1 MKKGSL
7 AILCGMLI
15 ASYTVADD
23 WPQFRGP
30 DRTGVSKEKGL
41 LKAWPKGGPKLAWT
55 YKDAGLGFSS
65 FAVAKGVVYT
75 LGTDLAFDAKGLAFD
90 GKGLAL
96 AKDEYVIAI
105 DEKTGKELWRTRIGI
120 LYTYKG
126 NFYGDGPRSTPT
138 VDGDFLYAL
147 GGQADLVCL
156 DIANKGKE
164 VWRKN
169 LEKDLGG
176 VIMDKYGWS
185 ESPLVDGKHLI
196 CTPGGPKGT
205 LAALDKTNGNVIWRS
220 AGLTN
225 NAPFSSMVVADIHG
239 VRQYIQTS
247 YHDKPG
253 DIHGEVSGISAA
265 NGKVLWTQTIFTNSN
280 DGISASPVVA
290 GNQVYVT
297 AGFGGGCHL
306 FEIAKGQTATEK
318 FSKAMQKKVKN
329 THGGVVLIDGH
340 IYGHSEPGMWVCQ
353 NLESGKVVWDERQTL
368 SCKSGVVTA
377 AEGMLYFYTDD
388 GEVGLVAADP
398 DPAGMKLISSFTPP
412 QKSAIPG
419 NGTSRQSRIW
429 AYPVVANGHL
439 YLRDH
444 EYVFAFKITP

>member
-1 MKKGSL
+1 MKKGTL
-7 AILCGMLI
+7 AVLCGMMV
-15 ASYTVADD
+15 ASFALADD

-30 DRTGVSKEKGL
+30 DRSGVSKEKGL
-41 LKAWPKGGPKLAWT
+41 LKAWPKEGPKLAWT

-65 FAVAKGVVYT
+65 FAASKGVVYT
-75 LGTDLAFDAKGLAFD
+75 LGTDAKFT
-90 GKGLAL
+90 
-96 AKDEYVIAI
+96 DEYVIAI
-105 DEKTGKELWRTRIGI
+105 DEKNGNELWRTKIGV

-126 NFYGDGPRSTPT
+126 NSYGDGPRSTPT

-147 GGQADLVCL
+147 GGQADLICV
-156 DIANKGKE
+156 DITKKGKE

-169 LEKDLGG
+169 IEQNFGG

-205 LAALDKTNGNVIWRS
+205 LAALDKTNGKEIWRS

-225 NAPFSSMVVADIHG
+225 NAPYSSIVVADLGGI
-239 VRQYIQTS
+239 RQYIQTS

-253 DIHGEVSGISAA
+253 DIHGEVSGIDAK
-265 NGKVLWTQTIFTNSN
+265 NGKLLWSETIFTNTN
-280 DGISASPVVA
+280 DGIGATPVVA
-290 GNQVYVT
+290 DKQVYVT

-306 FEIAKGQTATEK
+306 FEIGNNQAATEK
-318 FSKAMQKKVKN
+318 FSKQMQKKVKN

-353 NLESGKVVWDERQTL
+353 DLKTGKLAWDERQTL
-368 SCKSGVVTA
+368 NCKSGAIAA
-377 AEGMLYFYTDD
+377 AEGLLYLYTDD

-398 DPAGMKLISSFTPP
+398 AGFKLISSFTIPVKSMIP
-412 QKSAIPG
+412 Q
-419 NGTSRQSRIW
+419 NRLTSRQSRIW
-429 AYPVVANGHL
+429 AYPAIANGHL

-444 EYVFAFKITP
+444 EYVFAFKIK